1 MGLAGF
7 SAVCKQISEGSV
19 LQFLRMRMDAD
30 ERFDGGK
37 GHRWCYRDSHD
48 RGHNTS
54 IDLSRQSSLVRFPFL
69 CEANPLQSDCSDPAW
84 PPQAR
89 CSSCLNLHHRL
100 HCAVASRER

>member
-37 GHRWCYRDSHD
+37 W
-48 RGHNTS
+48 TS
-54 IDLSRQSSLVRFPFL
+54 MVLSRLSMTEVTTHPYLPVPSVI
-69 CEANPLQSDCSDPAW
+69 
-84 PPQAR
+84 AR
-89 CSSCLNLHHRL
+89 
-100 HCAVASRER
+100 